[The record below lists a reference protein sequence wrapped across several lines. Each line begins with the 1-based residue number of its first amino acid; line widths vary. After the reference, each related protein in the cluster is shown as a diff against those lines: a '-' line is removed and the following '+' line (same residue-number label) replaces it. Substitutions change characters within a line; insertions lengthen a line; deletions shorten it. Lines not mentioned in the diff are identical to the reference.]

1 MLLNINRED
10 NRTPPGFAVVVHD
23 RPHQFIATLACQSVR
38 AKLYRLQLLAH
49 AYQQPTSDVQVHH
62 QQAACTSTK
71 PAQSNAAH
79 VLAINIKS
87 LCHDY
92 GKEEM
97 DAYMFQ

>member
-10 NRTPPGFAVVVHD
+10 YRTPPGFAVVVHD
-23 RPHQFIATLACQSVR
+23 RPHQLIATLAFQIVR

-79 VLAINIKS
+79 VLAINIKI
-87 LCHDY
+87 HDY

-97 DAYMFQ
+97 DTYMFQ